1 MTKIVTHPGARTDRN
16 PTPEAIGAIKL
27 HSILQGVGGW
37 GISEDF
43 VGGTTE
49 GTWTKTDVGTITATA
64 FGAAADVPGGAY
76 LLDLSDATNDEAVQV
91 QLVGDSFK
99 AAAGANIYF
108 GTLLKLELLTGE
120 LFAGLSI
127 TDASLTAGGNMDSI
141 DYVGFFWDQADLLF
155 EGMKASAAESNDTGL
170 ALTADTYVKLEFVIT
185 DTNSAIPFV
194 NGIRYPEAKLT
205 APTVAAV
212 TPSLSVIAGAGSP
225 NVTVDWVKCYQL
237 QDLSR
242 VGSA

>member
-1 MTKIVTHPGARTDRN
+1 MTKIVTHPGLRTDRN
-16 PTPEAIGAIKL
+16 PTSEAIGAIKL
-27 HSILQGVGGW
+27 PAILQGVGGW

-49 GTWTKTDVGTITATA
+49 GTWTKTDVGSISGTA
-64 FGAAADVPGGAY
+64 FSVASAVAGGAY
-76 LLDLSDATNDEAVQV
+76 LLDSGDAANDDAVQV

-99 AAAGANIYF
+99 AAAGASIYF

-127 TDASLTAGGNMDSI
+127 TDTTLTAGGDMATI
-141 DYVGFFWDQADLLF
+141 DYVGFFWDQTALLF
-155 EGMKASAAESNDTGL
+155 EGMKASAAESKDTGL

-185 DTNSAIPFV
+185 DTNSAVPFV
-194 NGIRYPEAKLT
+194 NGIRYPAAKLS
-205 APTVAAV
+205 APTVAAI
-212 TPSLSVIAGAGSP
+212 TPSLTVIGGAGHP
-225 NVTVDWVKCYQL
+225 NVTIDWVKCYQQ
-237 QDLSR
+237 QDLAR